1 MRNYNK
7 MSIKKDDLVMVIT
20 GKDKGKTGKVLR
32 VVPSEDKV
40 IVSGVNVVKKHQKPS
55 AKFQHG
61 GIIEKEAAFYRD
73 KVMLVCPKCNLPT
86 RTSSKE
92 VGGQNVRICKK
103 CEEIVDNI

>member
-1 MRNYNK
+1 MKNNVK
-7 MSIKKDDLVMVIT
+7 INIKKDDLVMVMT

-32 VVPSEDKV
+32 VIPDDRKV
-40 IVSGVNVVKKHQKPS
+40 IVSGINVVKKHQKPS

-61 GIIEKEAAFYRD
+61 GIIEKEAALYRD

-92 VGGQNVRICKK
+92 ISGKNVRFCKK